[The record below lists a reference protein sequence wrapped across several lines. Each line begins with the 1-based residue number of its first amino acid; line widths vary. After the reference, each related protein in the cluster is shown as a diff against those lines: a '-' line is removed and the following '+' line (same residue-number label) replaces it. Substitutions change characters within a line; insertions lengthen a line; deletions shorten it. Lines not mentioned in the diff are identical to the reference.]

1 MTRSELVKFII
12 ANSKPGMAADLLAAV
27 DAYSSAS
34 NNGKPLVMG
43 GFYDYDSRGVRP
55 FVGYSTGTGKWK
67 IECYR
72 KKTIKE
78 LEDEFIRL
86 QIPIDSNWQMKR
98 EGHIMSY
105 NTRQEAEQK
114 VLELAE
120 EICKDYGF

>member
-1 MTRSELVKFII
+1 MKHSTLSSSP
-12 ANSKPGMAADLLAAV
+12 NSG
-27 DAYSSAS
+27 
-34 NNGKPLVMG
+34 NTFVMG
-43 GFYDYDSRGVRP
+43 SFYDYDSRGVRA

-72 KKTIKE
+72 KKTLKE

-105 NTRQEAEQK
+105 DTRQEAEQK